1 MRRCRHSKPLVTSA
15 IENRVVEPFVK
26 WGVPTKEAFEF
37 LDFSGKRWEAK
48 RAFKWKFLFPRQG
61 QLMAVG
67 PLLSPTILQT
77 FHRIQALSNAML
89 NNTPQF
95 SEERCRNAAEA
106 ALSTKTYPA
115 AVVEESWEEHAHSVS
130 GTNKR
135 VRLVLG
141 RSHWKQQFSSQ
152 WVFPPVNRCLKLQDE
167 YETAELDSKVE
178 QDSCSVPFNIK
189 SMAGRD
195 DEKGL
200 LVHKHDLAAPS
211 LPSVVFTAWGVQP
224 TEEGVKQPKVVCYR

>member
-1 MRRCRHSKPLVTSA
+1 
-15 IENRVVEPFVK
+15 
-26 WGVPTKEAFEF
+26 
-37 LDFSGKRWEAK
+37 
-48 RAFKWKFLFPRQG
+48 
-61 QLMAVG
+61 MAVG

-141 RSHWKQQFSSQ
+141 RSH
-152 WVFPPVNRCLKLQDE
+152 
-167 YETAELDSKVE
+167 
-178 QDSCSVPFNIK
+178 
-189 SMAGRD
+189 
-195 DEKGL
+195 
-200 LVHKHDLAAPS
+200 
-211 LPSVVFTAWGVQP
+211 
-224 TEEGVKQPKVVCYR
+224 